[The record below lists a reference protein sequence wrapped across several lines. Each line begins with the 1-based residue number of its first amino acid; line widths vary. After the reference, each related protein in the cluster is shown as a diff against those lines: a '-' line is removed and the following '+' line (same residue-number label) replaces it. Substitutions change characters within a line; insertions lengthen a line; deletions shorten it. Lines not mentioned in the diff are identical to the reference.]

1 MPGRLAGC
9 LVAAR
14 CALTATLSRVRRLIL
29 VPLALSLL
37 LAPAATAQEPEPVIR
52 AGVTVAGVDVG
63 NQTLSQAAG
72 TIDRAF
78 HHQLVVRNVSV
89 RVGGKGYRLTTK
101 QADFAFDPA
110 KSARRAYI
118 AGNKTTKPVDVLPYT
133 SYDAKKLAAFVA
145 RVDRAARVPA
155 RNATVRITLRH
166 IYKRSSKSGREMKDK
181 QLSKL
186 LALALTDP
194 RAARQVRAKRTVVP
208 AKVRTRDLRRRYAT
222 VVTISKGA
230 FRLRLF
236 KRLRFVKSYGV
247 AVGQPAYPTP
257 SGLFSIANKAVD
269 PPWTAPNSPGAGAYR
284 NETVAGGSSENPL
297 KARWMGI
304 VNGVGIHGTGEPGSI
319 GTAASHGCIRMTV
332 PDVIDLYPRVPIGT
346 PVLIR

>member
-1 MPGRLAGC
+1 M
-9 LVAAR
+9 
-14 CALTATLSRVRRLIL
+14 ATLRRMRWLIL
-29 VPLALSLL
+29 APVLALV
-37 LAPAATAQEPEPVIR
+37 LAPAAHAQAPEPVIR

-78 HHQLVVRNVSV
+78 HHQLLQRNLSA

-101 QADFAFDPA
+101 QVGFAFDPA

-118 AGNKTTKPVDVLPYT
+118 AGNKTTKPVDVLPFT

-155 RNATVRITLRH
+155 RNATVRITLQH
-166 IYKRSSKSGREMKDK
+166 IRKRSSKSGREMNDK
-181 QLSKL
+181 QLSKQ

-194 RAARQVRAKRTVVP
+194 RAPRQVRPKRSVVR
-208 AKVRTRDLRRRYAT
+208 AAVRTKDLKRRYST
-222 VVTISKGA
+222 VLTVSKGA

-236 KRLRFVKSYGV
+236 KHLRFVKSYGV

-257 SGLFSIANKAVD
+257 SGLFSITSKQVNPTWNVPD
-269 PPWTAPNSPGAGAYR
+269 SPWAGALR
-284 NETVAGGSSENPL
+284 NETVAGGSSQNPL

-319 GTAASHGCIRMTV
+319 GSAASHGCIRMTV
-332 PDVIDLYPRVPIGT
+332 PDVIDLYPRVPVGT

>member
-1 MPGRLAGC
+1 M
-9 LVAAR
+9 
-14 CALTATLSRVRRLIL
+14 ATLRRMRRLIL
-29 VPLALSLL
+29 APVLAFV
-37 LAPAATAQEPEPVIR
+37 LAPAAHAQAPEPVIR

-78 HHQLVVRNVSV
+78 HHQLLQRNLSA
-89 RVGGKGYRLTTK
+89 RVGGKGYRLTIK
-101 QADFAFDPA
+101 QVGFAFDPA

-118 AGNKTTKPVDVLPYT
+118 AGNKTTKPVDVLPFT

-155 RNATVRITLRH
+155 RNATVRITLQH
-166 IYKRSSKSGREMKDK
+166 IRKRSSKSGREMNDK
-181 QLSKL
+181 QLSKQ

-194 RAARQVRAKRTVVP
+194 RAPRQVRPKRSVVR
-208 AKVRTRDLRRRYAT
+208 AAVRTKDLKRRYST
-222 VVTISKGA
+222 VLTVSKGA

-236 KRLRFVKSYGV
+236 KHLRFVKSYGV

-257 SGLFSIANKAVD
+257 SGLFSITSKQVNPTWNVPD
-269 PPWTAPNSPGAGAYR
+269 SPWAGALR
-284 NETVAGGSSENPL
+284 NETVAGGSSQNPL

-319 GTAASHGCIRMTV
+319 GSAASHGCIRMTV
-332 PDVIDLYPRVPIGT
+332 PDVIDLYPRVPVGT

>member
-1 MPGRLAGC
+1 M
-9 LVAAR
+9 
-14 CALTATLSRVRRLIL
+14 RRLIL
-29 VPLALSLL
+29 LSLAFAL
-37 LAPAATAQEPEPVIR
+37 LAAPAAQAQEPEKVIR
-52 AGVTVAGVDVG
+52 PGVTVAGVDVG

-78 HHQLVVRNVSV
+78 HHQLVVRNLSV
-89 RVGGKGYRLTTK
+89 VVGGRAYRLTTK
-101 QADFAFDPA
+101 KVRFAFDPA

-118 AGNKTTKPVDVLPYT
+118 AGSQTAEPVDVLPYT
-133 SYDAKKLAAFVA
+133 GYDAKRLAAFVA
-145 RVDRAARVPA
+145 RVDKSARILP
-155 RNATVRITLRH
+155 RNATVRITLQHMR
-166 IYKRSSKSGREMKDK
+166 KRASKSGREMDDK
-181 QLSKL
+181 GLSKL
-186 LALALTDP
+186 LTLALTDP
-194 RAARQVRAKRTVVP
+194 RAARQVRPKRAVVR
-208 AKVRTRDLRRRYAT
+208 ARVRTKDLKRRYGT

-236 KRLRFVKSYGV
+236 KRLKFVKSYGV

-257 SGLFSIANKAVD
+257 SGLFSIANKAVN
-269 PPWTAPNSPGAGAYR
+269 PPWTAPNSPWAGAYR
-284 NETVAGGSSENPL
+284 NETVAGGSAENPL

-332 PDVIDLYPRVPIGT
+332 PDVIDLYPRVPVGT

>member
-1 MPGRLAGC
+1 M
-9 LVAAR
+9 
-14 CALTATLSRVRRLIL
+14 ATLRRMRRLIL
-29 VPLALSLL
+29 APLLL
-37 LAPAATAQEPEPVIR
+37 LVLAPAAHAQAPEPVIR

-78 HHQLVVRNVSV
+78 HHQLLQRNVSV
-89 RVGGKGYRLTTK
+89 LVGGRAYRLTTK
-101 QADFAFDPA
+101 QVAFAFDPA

-118 AGNKTTKPVDVLPYT
+118 AGNKNGTKPVDVLPYT
-133 SYDAKKLAAFVA
+133 TYDAKKLAAFVA
-145 RVDRAARVPA
+145 RVDRSARVPA
-155 RNATVRITLRH
+155 RNATVRITLQH
-166 IYKRSSKSGREMKDK
+166 IYKRDSKSGREMNDK
-181 QLSKL
+181 QLSQL
-186 LALALTDP
+186 LTLALTDP
-194 RAARQVRAKRTVVP
+194 RAARQVRPKRAVVR
-208 AKVRTRDLRRRYAT
+208 AQVRTKDLKRRYST
-222 VVTISKGA
+222 IVTISKSS

-257 SGLFSIANKAVD
+257 SGLFSIANKAVN
-269 PPWTAPNSPGAGAYR
+269 PPWTAPNSPWAGAYR

-332 PDVIDLYPRVPIGT
+332 PDVIDLYPRVPVGT

>member
-1 MPGRLAGC
+1 M
-9 LVAAR
+9 
-14 CALTATLSRVRRLIL
+14 RRLIL
-29 VPLALSLL
+29 VPALVLV
-37 LAPAATAQEPEPVIR
+37 LAPAARAQAPEPVIR

-78 HHQLVVRNVSV
+78 HHQLLVRNLSA
-89 RVGGKGYRLTTK
+89 RVGGKAYRLTTR
-101 QADFAFDPA
+101 QVGFAFDPA

-118 AGNKTTKPVDVLPYT
+118 AGNKTAKPVDVLPYT

-145 RVDRAARVPA
+145 RVDRGARVAPRDA
-155 RNATVRITLRH
+155 RVRITLQH
-166 IYKRSSKSGREMKDK
+166 IRKTSSKSGREMNDK
-181 QLSKL
+181 QLSQK
-186 LALALTDP
+186 LALAMTDP
-194 RAARQVRAKRTVVP
+194 RAPREVRPKRAVVR
-208 AKVRTRDLRRRYAT
+208 AKVRTKDLKRRYST
-222 VVTISKGA
+222 IITISKGA

-236 KRLRFVKSYGV
+236 KHLKFVKSYGV

-257 SGLFSIANKAVD
+257 AGLFSIANKTVN
-269 PPWTAPNSPGAGAYR
+269 PTWTAPDSPWAGAMR
-284 NETVAGGSSENPL
+284 NESVPGGSPENPL

-319 GTAASHGCIRMTV
+319 GSAASHGCIRMTV
-332 PDVIDLYPRVPIGT
+332 PDVIDLYPRVPVGT